1 MELIFFWVDS
11 KLAIQ
16 FQNFNATE
24 NVESY
29 MSTIFETKWNH
40 MKSTEIMVQNI
51 SLNIRQNLNHGLKFL
66 KTKNTTKPE
75 TSKKSSQISAQKW
88 PPTKSQSA

>member
-1 MELIFFWVDS
+1 MEWIFFGWDS

-29 MSTIFETKWNH
+29 KSTIFETKWNH
-40 MKSTEIMVQNI
+40 MKSTEIMVQK
-51 SLNIRQNLNHGLKFL
+51 HFP
-66 KTKNTTKPE
+66 TKPE
-75 TSKKSSQISAQKW
+75 TSDKI
-88 PPTKSQSA
+88 